1 MQATHTINSTSLPEG
16 KLDVLVI
23 GGGIIGLATACDIK
37 RVNPSLR
44 VLLIDKAPAAGQ
56 GDTAKSAAGLRNI
69 FSSEISRALSE
80 STIDFYEEVQEK
92 HGVDLGLRFVGYL
105 WLMSKKQFEHF
116 ESLEISKEVG
126 TKFKI
131 MSTEEVK
138 EKIPGFTPSAE
149 ASDDEA
155 QLMSLEDVDACVLG
169 IRCGVIATE
178 RIVRFYKEEFLRLGG
193 EVLYS
198 LPVEKI
204 LVEPKSRLGIDGES
218 FEWQQK
224 IITGVKTSRGEIRAR
239 KIVIAPGAWGR
250 ELLDPIGVDC
260 HMNPIRKMIFV
271 IRGQKVESLLHTPGF
286 NEYGLLPFTVLPKGG
301 IYVRPVPGEEAFYT
315 AMTEGLGSPYATSE
329 NPPVDERFYTYNL
342 NPILSRYFPMLRAIR
357 PSSMWA
363 GRQDKSA
370 TDKNPYIFER
380 ANAVIALGTSG
391 NGIMKADA
399 IGRIAGALVRG
410 EEVAELYGG
419 RKFDVSKVGVSKRV
433 IEPELFELA

>member
-1 MQATHTINSTSLPEG
+1 MQTINSSLPEG
-16 KLDVLVI
+16 KLDVLVV

-37 RVNPSLR
+37 RVDRSLR

-56 GDTAKSAAGLRNI
+56 GDTARSAAGLRNI

-80 STIDFYEEVQEK
+80 NTISFYEDVQEK
-92 HGVDLGLRFVGYL
+92 HGIDLGLRFVGYL

-126 TKFKI
+126 TKCKI
-131 MSTEEVK
+131 MSAEELK
-138 EKIPGFTPSAE
+138 EKIPEFTPSAE

-155 QLMSLEDVDACVLG
+155 RLMSLEDVHAGVLG
-169 IRCGVIATE
+169 IRCGIIATE
-178 RIVRFYKEEFLRLGG
+178 RIVRFYEEEFLRFGG
-193 EVLYS
+193 EVLYN

-204 LVEPKSRLGIDGES
+204 LVEPKMRLGIDGEP

-224 IITGVKTSRGEIRAR
+224 IITGVKTNRGEIRAR

-260 HMNPIRKMIFV
+260 HMNPIRKMIFI
-271 IRGQKVESLLHTPGF
+271 IRGQKVQSLLHTPGF
-286 NEYGLLPFTVLPKGG
+286 KYGLPFTVLPKGG
-301 IYVRPVPGEEAFYT
+301 LYMRPVPGEEAIYT
-315 AMTEGLGSPYATSE
+315 AMTEGLGSPYAKSE

-342 NPILSRYFPMLRAIR
+342 NPILSRYFPTLKALR
-357 PSSMWA
+357 PSNMWA
-363 GRQDKSA
+363 GRQDKST

-391 NGIMKADA
+391 NGIMKADS
-399 IGRIAGALVRG
+399 IGRIAGALARG
-410 EEVAELYGG
+410 EEVAQLYDG
-419 RKFDVSKVGVSKRV
+419 RKFDVTKVGVSKRV